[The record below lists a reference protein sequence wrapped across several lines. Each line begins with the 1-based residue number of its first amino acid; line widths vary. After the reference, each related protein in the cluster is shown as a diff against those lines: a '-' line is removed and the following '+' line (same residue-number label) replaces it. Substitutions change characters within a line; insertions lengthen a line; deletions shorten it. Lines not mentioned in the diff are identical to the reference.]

1 MNQKISKVSRTRHR
15 YESWFGRPDKLET
28 SIKIDKRENADNRQ
42 IINYIRNIA
51 KLLFYKEGRGGGRE
65 GIGKNCL
72 RTNKYH
78 QSIDQINI

>member
-1 MNQKISKVSRTRHR
+1 MVNQKISKVSRTRHR
-15 YESWFGRPDKLET
+15 YESRFGRPDKLET
-28 SIKIDKRENADNRQ
+28 SIKIDKRENSCRQ

-51 KLLFYKEGRGGGRE
+51 KILFYKEGRGGGE

-78 QSIDQINI
+78 QLIDQINI